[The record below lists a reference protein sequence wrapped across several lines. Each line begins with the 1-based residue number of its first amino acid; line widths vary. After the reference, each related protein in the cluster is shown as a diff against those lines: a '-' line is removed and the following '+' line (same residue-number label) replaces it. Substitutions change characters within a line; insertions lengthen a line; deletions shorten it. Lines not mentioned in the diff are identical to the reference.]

1 MLVNPDH
8 HVWDQLEK
16 FYKRHEPTE
25 VEETL
30 VTEPSGIES
39 VIEKESD
46 EKEKNLVTVLLKN
59 LRETDEDTLK
69 LCNGDQK
76 QVDALIE

>member
-1 MLVNPDH
+1 VLVHPDH

-16 FYKRHEPTE
+16 FYKSQEPQ

-46 EKEKNLVTVLLKN
+46 VKDKNLVTMLVKN
-59 LRETDEDTLK
+59 LREQDPDTLK
-69 LCNGDQK
+69 LCNGD
-76 QVDALIE
+76 